1 MNAVVSSHLNRV
13 KFFKIT
19 LGAGAIFLLLAV
31 VGMPVYNSQH
41 EKLKFFYGEKDNLTE
56 VVKQAEEPKIE
67 KPKFYGMDSK
77 NQPYTILADIGEQQ
91 DKSHLTLSQV
101 YSDIKLEDNSFI
113 TMTSKNA
120 QLSLDTN
127 ELDLEGNIKIKVDS
141 GYTILTDK
149 AKVHYKS
156 RDAEGVDGVEVE
168 SSKGHI
174 TADTFKTLNSYD
186 EIIFKNNVKTILYP
200 SENND
205 KK

>member
-77 NQPYTILADIGEQQ
+77 KPALY
-91 DKSHLTLSQV
+91 
-101 YSDIKLEDNSFI
+101 
-113 TMTSKNA
+113 
-120 QLSLDTN
+120 DTC
-127 ELDLEGNIKIKVDS
+127 
-141 GYTILTDK
+141 
-149 AKVHYKS
+149 
-156 RDAEGVDGVEVE
+156 
-168 SSKGHI
+168 
-174 TADTFKTLNSYD
+174 
-186 EIIFKNNVKTILYP
+186 
-200 SENND
+200 
-205 KK
+205 